1 MEKIELIQIP
11 FELCYIFSVALNA
24 SVYIYIYIVLMK
36 KNNAWEKSECFLKK
50 KKKSKVHWSKD
61 YNQTIFLL

>member
-24 SVYIYIYIVLMK
+24 SVYIYIYCTD
-36 KNNAWEKSECFLKK
+36 EKE
-50 KKKSKVHWSKD
+50 
-61 YNQTIFLL
+61 